1 MKHSK
6 GYNILP
12 DLMDAV
18 LDAKKGQLSPY
29 WQRRIMQECEGE
41 DLTPQEQTVLER
53 LHEALENVPQWTDEE
68 ALCAEIAGQ
77 GGRVLFCHFFQKHNS
92 FAEVTQD
99 KHGLYSIATLID
111 CALSPDERKEV
122 AHEMQSLLAEQ
133 MESWNVRQ
141 CQVLIPEKGKY
152 GSLQHAASALMQML
166 GQPESVCG

>member
-1 MKHSK
+1 MKHSTV
-6 GYNILP
+6 YNILP
-12 DLMDAV
+12 ALMDAV